1 MFGMFKTKKI
11 ERDPILQE
19 IVDLLFPPIELTKD
33 EHGEYYVDRSVDSNL
48 FAALY
53 DLQEG
58 TNDKVVHNTINAVLD
73 KLKQTRALLEAEQG
87 KVGKESNLLMVST
100 D

>member
-1 MFGMFKTKKI
+1 MWI
-11 ERDPILQE
+11 
-19 IVDLLFPPIELTKD
+19 
-33 EHGEYYVDRSVDSNL
+33 
-48 FAALY
+48 

-73 KLKQTRALLEAEQG
+73 KLKQARALLEAEQG